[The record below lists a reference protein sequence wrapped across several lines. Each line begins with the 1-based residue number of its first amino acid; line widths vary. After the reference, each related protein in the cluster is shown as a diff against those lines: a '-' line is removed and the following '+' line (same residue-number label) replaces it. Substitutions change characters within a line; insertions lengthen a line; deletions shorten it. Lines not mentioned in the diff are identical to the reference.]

1 MWIYVVVVGAVVSI
15 GLFFLGR
22 YSSGNNAASRS
33 ASEELRRD
41 KHSQAATAP
50 QKSIAILPFENLS
63 EEKANAYFAE
73 GIKDEILTKLAAVR
87 DLKVISR
94 TSTAKYQSKPD
105 NLKTVAQELGVS
117 TILEGAVQRAGDK
130 VRINVQLIDAQ
141 TDGHLWAKSYD
152 RDFKDILALLK
163 SLDAG
168 RRWKIEWPEF
178 VNVVGQTEQESL
190 FALRGERTARCFGR
204 EFAFDRA
211 EDSFGVNALPIAL
224 SGKSGAHLRTHSV
237 QLPVG
242 LASFS
247 RNDALRANLLAD
259 VPMVAFAVE
268 LGIGHNGS
276 DATACNHFIEQRAQ
290 GGAII
295 DRSLVGPL
303 RQEKFLML

>member
-1 MWIYVVVVGAVVSI
+1 MNV
-15 GLFFLGR
+15 
-22 YSSGNNAASRS
+22 N
-33 ASEELRRD
+33 
-41 KHSQAATAP
+41 
-50 QKSIAILPFENLS
+50 
-63 EEKANAYFAE
+63 
-73 GIKDEILTKLAAVR
+73 
-87 DLKVISR
+87 
-94 TSTAKYQSKPD
+94 
-105 NLKTVAQELGVS
+105 
-117 TILEGAVQRAGDK
+117 ILEVKTSLHSSQPGPSQRKG
-130 VRINVQLIDAQ
+130 RI
-141 TDGHLWAKSYD
+141 
-152 RDFKDILALLK
+152 ALLK

-224 SGKSGAHLRTHSV
+224 GGKSGAHLRTHSM

-247 RNDALRANLLAD
+247 RDDALRANLLAD

-290 GGAII
+290 GGARI
-295 DRSLVGPL
+295 RRKRVSTAKSHLS
-303 RQEKFLML
+303 Q